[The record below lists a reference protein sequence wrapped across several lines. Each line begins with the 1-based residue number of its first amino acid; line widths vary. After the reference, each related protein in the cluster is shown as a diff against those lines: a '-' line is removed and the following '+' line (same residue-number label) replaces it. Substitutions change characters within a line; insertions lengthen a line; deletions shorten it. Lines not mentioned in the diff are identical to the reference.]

1 MDKKTIQL
9 HRSWLVHL
17 KDEFQKDYMVN
28 LKYKLQELKKNKI
41 VFYPKGDQIF
51 NAFNLTPFDKVK
63 VVILG
68 QDPYHGP
75 NQAHGLC
82 FSVPNSVKPP
92 PSLVNIFKELHSDVG
107 KIIDLQNGNLE
118 HWAQQGVFLL
128 NTTLTVEKSKPLS
141 HQNYGWGEFTDKV
154 ISIIDSHLE
163 NIVFILWG
171 AFAQSKKSLIDSKKH
186 LILSAPHPSPL
197 SAHRG
202 FFGSKPFSQTNTFL
216 QSKQI
221 DRIIW

>member
-1 MDKKTIQL
+1 M
-9 HRSWLVHL
+9 
-17 KDEFQKDYMVN
+17 
-28 LKYKLQELKKNKI
+28 
-41 VFYPKGDQIF
+41 
-51 NAFNLTPFDKVK
+51 
-63 VVILG
+63 ILG

-92 PSLVNIFKELHSDVG
+92 PSLVNIFKELQSDIG
-107 KIIDLQNGNLE
+107 KIINPGNGNLE
-118 HWAQQGVFLL
+118 HWAEQGVFLL
-128 NTTLTVEKSKPLS
+128 NTTLTVEQSKPLS

-154 ISIIDSHLE
+154 ISVINNHLE

-171 AFAQSKKSLIDSKKH
+171 AFAQSKKNLIDSNKH
-186 LILSAPHPSPL
+186 LILTAPHPSPL

-221 DRIIW
+221 DKINW

>member
-51 NAFNLTPFDKVK
+51 KSFNLTPLDKVK